1 MKPLRLLTALVLAAA
16 SASAQLPELPV
27 VSLPEG
33 GAASFVVLV
42 REPGPQGL
50 AQVATIWFVDPGR
63 QAAGRWRVLG
73 ESPWAATPLVGSP
86 RLLRWQVPARRERVR
101 VLRLC
106 AQEDGTC
113 TVEELLRGARLRVHG
128 ATGDK
133 VLVEVFAAH
142 DTDQFVLDAIAGPPR
157 ELVRHLQVLATHGAD
172 WLVVVDGEL
181 ARFDAAKEQVVRR
194 YEGVAVEH
202 DDAQRAE
209 VDWDGGRFAVRRGGF
224 VDAQRRPVEALPF
237 AEPSI
242 VYRALTIWDLDAGTH
257 REVCVRTQAQGGSGV
272 PVIPI
277 AMETELVG
285 GLLRYTERRPAEGAS
300 KDLDE
305 LDWGRDMEWVT
316 IDVATGEE
324 VLRRPYEPR
333 QLLAPELPPDQ
344 RVPEALRERVA
355 ESPIR
360 AWGLAQDV
368 AWAFLVEHGTD
379 LPLAKDG
386 VVKLDAACRTAD
398 GERLLVLHRS
408 RFYLCD
414 LVADTVVQWPAPP
427 ELAAAHAVEL
437 CELSA
442 R

>member
-1 MKPLRLLTALVLAAA
+1 MNLARCIAGPSLLLAAA
-16 SASAQLPELPV
+16 LLVAQEQSLPV
-27 VSLPEG
+27 TAPREG
-33 GAASFVVLV
+33 AVPPFVALA
-42 REPGPQGL
+42 RESGPQANGQW
-50 AQVATIWFVDPGR
+50 ASIWFVVPDLR
-63 QAAGRWRVLG
+63 DAGRWRVLG
-73 ESPWAATPLVGSP
+73 ESPWAATPLAGSP
-86 RLLRWQVPARRERVR
+86 RLLRWQVPDRRERVR
-101 VLRLC
+101 LLRLGD
-106 AQEDGTC
+106 DGE
-113 TVEELLRGARLRVHG
+113 VHELLRGPRFAVAG
-128 ATGDK
+128 AFDGK
-133 VLVEVFAAH
+133 VVVQGLG
-142 DTDQFVLDAIAGPPR
+142 QSVLDERGGPPR
-157 ELVRHLQVLATHGAD
+157 ELTPQLQVLATHGAD

-181 ARFDAAKEQVVRR
+181 ARFDAAEEQVVRR

-202 DDAQRAE
+202 DDAQRVE
-209 VDWDGGRFAVRRGGF
+209 VDWAGGRFAVRRGGF
-224 VDAQRRPVEALPF
+224 VDEQRRPVEALPF

-242 VYRALTIWDLDAGTH
+242 VYRALTAWDLDTGAH
-257 REVCVRTQAQGGSGV
+257 REVFVRTQAQGGSGV

-300 KDLDE
+300 KELDE
-305 LDWGRDMEWVT
+305 LDWARDMEWVT

-324 VLRRPYEPR
+324 VLRRPYAPR
-333 QLLAPELPPDQ
+333 QLPAPELPPHQ

-360 AWGLAQDV
+360 AWGLAQDL

-398 GERLLVLHRS
+398 GERLLVLHRG

-414 LVADTVVQWPAPP
+414 LAADTVVQWPAPP
-427 ELAAAHAVEL
+427 ELAAAAGNAVEL
-437 CELSA
+437 CELPP